1 MTSSPPPIAAEP
13 SSGSLL
19 ENFGRDLRLAVRVL
33 AKSPGFTAAAV
44 LCLGLGIGAVA
55 AVFGVFDA
63 VLLRALPFHQ
73 PDRIVGVLGQDE
85 RNPRLPLSMPEFL
98 DLRDQ
103 RGVFSQVAAGNA
115 AFVNLTGVDEPAQL
129 LGAYASAGFFPLLGV
144 QPALGRTF
152 RPEEEVAANRHAVVL
167 TDGIWRRRFG
177 ADPRVI
183 GRKVTLSDQPY
194 TVIGVL
200 KDDFHAGIFPAE
212 PDLWLPLTV
221 ATGKLPPRDF
231 RGLTV
236 TARLAPGVSV
246 GTAVAAMNALS
257 ERYKRDFPQTYRGRH
272 AWHLVPVPLFELLVG
287 NVRLGLTV
295 LFAAVGLVLLI
306 ACANVAN
313 LMLARATARE
323 KEVALRTALG
333 AGRAGLIR
341 QFLTEALV
349 LAGAGAA
356 LGLLLAW
363 WALKGLVALNPQ
375 KLPRLHEIALGGRA
389 VAFTAVVAVAT
400 AIAFGLV
407 PALRGSRAG
416 HDLLKEGGKT
426 SSVGTGRHGLRSAL
440 VVAEIALSLVVLV
453 GAGLVIRSVQRIEQV
468 DPGFNAPGV
477 LTFQV
482 FLSPGKYIKDPDRAA
497 IAARLLDRLR
507 ALPGVARTGLVNS
520 LPLGQVRVLIDALIE
535 NHPLA
540 PNESAPQVDWRSASP
555 GYFEAMGIPLVA
567 GRVFADSDA
576 AGTPGVAV
584 VDDSLARR
592 FWPNESPLGKRLRL
606 DTGSGQVN
614 WLTVVGVVK
623 NVRALGLDVDAGQ
636 EIYTPFAQVP
646 RQLLAFAVR
655 TSGDPLALVNAARQ
669 AVHGVDAN
677 LPVEKVSMMTEVVER
692 SLVGRR
698 SYAILLALF
707 AAVALALVSVGVY
720 GVMSYT
726 VVRRVQEIGIRMALG
741 ARRAAVL
748 QMVVTQGMALA
759 GVGIGLGLALA
770 LASSRLVQSLLFDVS
785 STDVP
790 TFAAVTATL
799 LALALLACWLPAM
812 RATRIDPMVALRAD

>member
-1 MTSSPPPIAAEP
+1 MTPTPTPISSDERRSGAAFET
-13 SSGSLL
+13 L
-19 ENFGRDLRLAVRVL
+19 GRDLRLAFRVL
-33 AKSPGFTAAAV
+33 ARSPGFTAAAV

-63 VLLRALPFHQ
+63 VLLRALPFQ
-73 PDRIVGVLGQDE
+73 EPSRLVTVMGQDE
-85 RNPRLPLSMPEFL
+85 RNPRLPLSLPEFV

-129 LGAYASAGFFPLLGV
+129 ICAYASAGFFPLLGV
-144 QPALGRTF
+144 QPALGRVF
-152 RPEEEVAANRHAVVL
+152 RPEEELAANRHVAVL

-177 ADPRVI
+177 ADPGIV

-212 PDLWLPLTV
+212 PDLWLPLTLV
-221 ATGKLPPRDF
+221 TGRVPPRDF

-246 GTAVAAMNALS
+246 AGARAAMDALS
-257 ERYKRDFPQTYRGRH
+257 QRFKTDYPQIYHGRH
-272 AWHLVPVPLFELLVG
+272 AWHLVPVPLYELLVG
-287 NVRLGLTV
+287 DVRLSLTV

-333 AGRAGLIR
+333 AGRGGLIR
-341 QFLTEALV
+341 QFLAEALV
-349 LAGAGAA
+349 LAAAGAG

-363 WALKGLVALNPQ
+363 WALKALVALNPQ

-389 VAFTAVVAVAT
+389 VLFTAVVAVAT
-400 AIAFGLV
+400 AVAFGLV

-426 SSVGTGRHGLRSAL
+426 ASVGTGRHRLRSAL

-453 GAGLVIRSVQRIEQV
+453 GAGLVIRSVQRIEHV
-468 DPGFNAPGV
+468 DPGFRADGV

-482 FLSPGKYIKDPDRAA
+482 FLSPGKYLKDPQRAA
-497 IAARLLDRLR
+497 VAARLLDRLR
-507 ALPGVARTGLVNS
+507 ALPGVARAGLINS
-520 LPLGQVRVLIDALIE
+520 LPMGQVRVLIDAIVE
-535 NHPLA
+535 NRPTA
-540 PNESAPQVDWRSASP
+540 PNESPPQVDWRSVSP
-555 GYFEAMGIPLVA
+555 GYFEAMAIPLVT
-567 GRVFADSDA
+567 GRVFSDSDA
-576 AGTPGVAV
+576 AGTLDTVV
-584 VDDSLARR
+584 VDDSLAKR
-592 FWPNESPLGKRLRL
+592 FWPGESALGKRMKLN
-606 DTGSGQVN
+606 DGQGK

-623 NVRALGLDVDAGQ
+623 NVRALGLDVDSGQ
-636 EIYTPFAQVP
+636 EIYTPWAQVP
-646 RQLLAFAVR
+646 RQLLAFALR
-655 TSGDPLALVNAARQ
+655 TRGEPLALVSAARQ
-669 AVHGVDAN
+669 AVHGVDAD
-677 LPVEKVSMMTEVVER
+677 LPVERVSTMNEVVAR

-698 SYAILLALF
+698 SYALLLAVF
-707 AAVALALVSVGVY
+707 AVVALALVSVGVY
-720 GVMSYT
+720 GVMSYS

-741 ARRAAVL
+741 ARRAEVL
-748 QMVVTQGMALA
+748 KMVVGQGMALA
-759 GVGIGLGLALA
+759 GLGIGVGLALA
-770 LASSRLVQSLLFDVS
+770 LASSRLVASLLYGVS
-785 STDVP
+785 STDVL
-790 TFAAVTATL
+790 TFAAVTLVL
-799 LALALLACWLPAM
+799 LALALLACWLPAR
-812 RATRIDPMVALRAD
+812 RATRVDPMVALRAE